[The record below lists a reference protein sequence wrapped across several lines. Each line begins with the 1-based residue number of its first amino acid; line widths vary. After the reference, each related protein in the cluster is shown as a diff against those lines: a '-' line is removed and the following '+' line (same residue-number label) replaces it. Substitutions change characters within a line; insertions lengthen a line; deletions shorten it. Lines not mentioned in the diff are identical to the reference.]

1 MYVLKHKDEEEYLKK
16 YDSFRYI
23 VVGNLE
29 RATIYSSV
37 TRSMQSLRS
46 MKHML
51 KAGGY
56 DINKFIPTEIE
67 IKLKQ

>member
-1 MYVLKHKDEEEYLKK
+1 MYVLKHKDGEEYFKK
-16 YDSFRYI
+16 YDSFRCT

-46 MKHML
+46 MRHML
-51 KAGGY
+51 KAEGY
-56 DINKFIPTEIE
+56 DISEFIPTEIE